1 MQGTTLGALL
11 VRSVYS
17 VEGRLTGVD
26 GCCRGGRAKMELKK
40 KNAVEA
46 EHNIVKESTL
56 QEVNQLIFGKGR

>member
-26 GCCRGGRAKMELKK
+26 SCCRGGRAKMELKK
-40 KNAVEA
+40 KMLLKQN
-46 EHNIVKESTL
+46 TT
-56 QEVNQLIFGKGR
+56 